1 MRSLAL
7 LVFFFG
13 HSWSAHISIH
23 LAASRPDLVH
33 AAHHSHGINS
43 PLSSEYSMDLL
54 ALWAAQTMQRDK
66 ILLSLQPFLTHGSLA
81 PHGI

>member
-1 MRSLAL
+1 
-7 LVFFFG
+7 
-13 HSWSAHISIH
+13 
-23 LAASRPDLVH
+23 
-33 AAHHSHGINS
+33 
-43 PLSSEYSMDLL
+43 MDLL